1 LSIQEQI
8 DEFLNGS
15 PHAVVGASRDRSKYG
30 NKVLRVYLQQNLPVF
45 AVNPNVDEVENVQ
58 AYPDLA
64 SLPKQ
69 VHGISVITPP
79 HVTELVVEQAG
90 KLGIKNIWMQPGSE
104 SDVALSRAEEMG
116 MNVIAGGPCALVV
129 LGYRES

>member
-1 LSIQEQI
+1 M
-8 DEFLNGS
+8 
-15 PHAVVGASRDRSKYG
+15 
-30 NKVLRVYLQQNLPVF
+30 LRVYLQQNLPVF
-45 AVNPNVDEVENVQ
+45 AVNPNTDEVENVQ
-58 AYPDLA
+58 AYPDLV
-64 SLPKQ
+64 SLPEQ

-104 SDVALSRAEEMG
+104 SDAALTRAKELG
-116 MNVIAGGPCALVV
+116 MNVVAGGPCVLVV